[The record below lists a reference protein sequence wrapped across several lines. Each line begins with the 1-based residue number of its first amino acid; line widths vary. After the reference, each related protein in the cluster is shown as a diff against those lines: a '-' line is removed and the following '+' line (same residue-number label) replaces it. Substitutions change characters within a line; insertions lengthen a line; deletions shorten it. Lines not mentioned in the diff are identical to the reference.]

1 VTAHH
6 STSPLWKS
14 IILLKYQLLEDC
26 GSQEEAVTLLQQ
38 WNSGDGNFLAK
49 AYNYF
54 RLSDPQV
61 NWARV
66 VWEQWSMPRHNFIL
80 WLAVLGKLRPK
91 DRLRFFQIDTSCVL
105 CGQMEESHSHLF
117 FTCSWTACFWL
128 QIKLWLRI
136 NRRMMTLT
144 SAIMRG
150 LHSGGNNL
158 EA

>member
-1 VTAHH
+1 LKIAGAKRKRLHYFSNGTLGMA
-6 STSPLWKS
+6 TSRRKH
-14 IILLKYQLLEDC
+14 I
-26 GSQEEAVTLLQQ
+26 
-38 WNSGDGNFLAK
+38 
-49 AYNYF
+49 YNYF
-54 RLSDPQV
+54 RLSGPQV

-80 WLAVLGKLRPK
+80 WLAVLGKLRTK

-144 SAIMRG
+144 SAIRG
-150 LHSGGNNL
+150 LHSRGNNL
-158 EA
+158 EAEWKESL